1 MVLFSEI
8 CYDYFA
14 MAVFKLLLKKKE
26 EKKGFVAF
34 KKTSFVS
41 IASGLCAFCGTQ

>member
-1 MVLFSEI
+1 MVLFYEI

-14 MAVFKLLLKKKE
+14 MSVFKLLYKKNK
-26 EKKGFVAF
+26 KKGFVAF